1 MKAGISP
8 VHHSFFKSLDLL
20 IELLSFASMKE
31 GVMGR
36 VITAT
41 PVFSSKKGGGSILLE
56 KAFEQFKTQM
66 IGKGYAEKTIR
77 TYSDH
82 LGDFI
87 QFANSTIKGKGFHV
101 CLVTQ
106 DIIIEWQAHL
116 RFDLH
121 NVDTSVRTKVKSL
134 RTFLYWC
141 MEEDREYCRPFRI
154 KLPAAEERL
163 KELYSVEEMEAI
175 LRQPRTRDLTEW
187 RNWAVVN
194 MVLRTGIRRS
204 SLCELKWFDIDFEG
218 RKALLRH
225 SKNRKQQYVPLADE
239 AIEVLAIWRD
249 YSPETQE
256 GYVFFSTY
264 SEKKLQPNSM
274 TQAIR
279 KYNLKRGVSKTSL
292 HLMRHS
298 FATIYLRKGGQIGK
312 LQKILGHQTMDMT
325 QRYVHY
331 LTEDLVEDINDFTV

>member
-8 VHHSFFKSLDLL
+8 VHHSFFKSLDFL

-87 QFANSTIKGKGFHV
+87 QFANSTIKGKGFPV

-141 MEEDREYCRPFRI
+141 MEEDREYCT
-154 KLPAAEERL
+154 
-163 KELYSVEEMEAI
+163 V
-175 LRQPRTRDLTEW
+175 
-187 RNWAVVN
+187 
-194 MVLRTGIRRS
+194 
-204 SLCELKWFDIDFEG
+204 
-218 RKALLRH
+218 
-225 SKNRKQQYVPLADE
+225 QQ
-239 AIEVLAIWRD
+239 
-249 YSPETQE
+249 
-256 GYVFFSTY
+256 
-264 SEKKLQPNSM
+264 
-274 TQAIR
+274 
-279 KYNLKRGVSKTSL
+279 
-292 HLMRHS
+292 
-298 FATIYLRKGGQIGK
+298 
-312 LQKILGHQTMDMT
+312 
-325 QRYVHY
+325 
-331 LTEDLVEDINDFTV
+331 

>member
-1 MKAGISP
+1 
-8 VHHSFFKSLDLL
+8 
-20 IELLSFASMKE
+20 
-31 GVMGR
+31 MGR
-36 VITAT
+36 LISET
-41 PVFSSKKGGGSILLE
+41 PVFSNKKGGGSVLLE
-56 KAFEQFKTQM
+56 DAFEQFKTQM
-66 IGKGYAEKTIR
+66 IGKGYAEKTIK

-82 LGDFI
+82 LIDFM
-87 QFANSTIKGKGFHV
+87 QFANKEIDDKGCPV
-101 CLVTQ
+101 CFVTR
-106 DIIIEWQAHL
+106 DMIIEWQAHL

-121 NVDTSVRTKVKSL
+121 NADTSVRTKVKSL

-141 MEEDREYCRPFRI
+141 MDEERGYCKPFRI
-154 KLPAAEERL
+154 KLPKAEERL
-163 KELYSVEEMEAI
+163 KELYSSEEMNAI
-175 LRQPRTRDLTEW
+175 LRRPRTRDLTEW
-187 RNWAVVN
+187 RNWAIVN

-204 SLCELKWFDIDFEG
+204 SLCELKWPDIDFEG
-218 RKALLRH
+218 KKVLLRH

-249 YSPETQE
+249 FSPQTKEN
-256 GYVFFSTY
+256 YVFFSTY
-264 SEKKLQPNSM
+264 SEKKLAPNSM

-279 KYNLKRGVSKTSL
+279 KYNLNRGVSKTSL

-331 LTEDLVEDINDFTV
+331 LTDDLVKDINDFTV

>member
-1 MKAGISP
+1 
-8 VHHSFFKSLDLL
+8 
-20 IELLSFASMKE
+20 
-31 GVMGR
+31 MGR
-36 VITAT
+36 LISET
-41 PVFSSKKGGGSILLE
+41 PVFLNEKGGGSVSIE
-56 KAFEQFKTQM
+56 DAFEQFRTQM
-66 IGKGYAEKTIR
+66 KGKGYADKTVR
-77 TYSDH
+77 TYTEH
-82 LGDFI
+82 LGDFL
-87 QFANSTIKGKGFHV
+87 QFACLSVGGGKCPV
-101 CLVTQ
+101 CLVSR
-106 DIIIEWQAHL
+106 DMIIEWQAHL
-116 RFDLH
+116 RFDMH
-121 NVDTSVRTKVKSL
+121 NADTSVRTKVKSL

-141 MEEDREYCRPFRI
+141 MDEEREYCKPFQI
-154 KLPAAEERL
+154 KLPLAEERL
-163 KELYSVEEMEAI
+163 KELYSQEEMEAL

-187 RNWAVVN
+187 RNWAAVN

-204 SLCELKWFDIDFEG
+204 SLCELKWDDVDFE
-218 RKALLRH
+218 RKRALLRH

-239 AIEVLAIWRD
+239 AIEVLAMWRD
-249 YSPETQE
+249 FSPETKD
-256 GYVFFSTY
+256 GFVFFSTY

-331 LTEDLVEDINDFTV
+331 LTEDLVEDINEYTV